1 MMLTGIKNIVFDLG
15 GVLVDLDGK
24 RCIDAFDAI
33 GCHAISDYVRLHR
46 TEDLFYD
53 IEIGHTTTAEFC
65 REVRSITHTSATD
78 TKIVGAWNAL
88 LTTIADEKK
97 QRLLSLRRDYRV
109 FLLSN
114 TNDMHW
120 RLCADHLFNY
130 GPWRA
135 DDMFERIYLSYRLH
149 LAKPAPA
156 IFSHVLADAGL
167 QADETLFIDD
177 NADNC
182 RAAQSLGIH
191 TLLQSAANDW
201 MQRL

>member
-65 REVRSITHTSATD
+65 REVRRITAVPATD
-78 TKIVGAWNAL
+78 TAIVGAWNAL

-114 TNDMHW
+114 TN
-120 RLCADHLFNY
+120 LFNY

-149 LAKPAPA
+149 LAKPDPA

>member
-1 MMLTGIKNIVFDLG
+1 MLTGIKNIVFDLG

-78 TKIVGAWNAL
+78 VEIVGAWNAL

-114 TNDMHW
+114 TNDM
-120 RLCADHLFNY
+120 
-130 GPWRA
+130 
-135 DDMFERIYLSYRLH
+135 FERIYLSYRLH
-149 LAKPAPA
+149 LAKPDPA

>member
-1 MMLTGIKNIVFDLG
+1 MMQKIKNIIFDLG
-15 GVLVDLDGK
+15 GVLVDLNEQS
-24 RCIDAFDAI
+24 CIEAFEAI
-33 GCHAISDYVRLHR
+33 HAPTVGDYVRDHR

-65 REVRSITHTSATD
+65 REVRRITAVPATD
-78 TKIVGAWNAL
+78 AEIVGAWNAL

-97 QRLLSLRRDYRV
+97 QRLLSLRRDYRL

-149 LAKPAPA
+149 LAKPDPA
-156 IFSHVLADAGL
+156 IFSYVLADAGL

>member
-78 TKIVGAWNAL
+78 TEIVGAWNAL

-149 LAKPAPA
+149 LAKPDPA
-156 IFSHVLADAGL
+156 IGGRHHDRPQGQHTTHRLRCEQAVAQLRRPVVGYIVGDGIHAGL
-167 QADETLFIDD
+167 RTV
-177 NADNC
+177 
-182 RAAQSLGIH
+182 
-191 TLLQSAANDW
+191 
-201 MQRL
+201 